1 MSMADVAD
9 SALPDDAL
17 MPRNVERSLPI
28 ALLRAREVVMARF
41 RPIVAAHDLTEQQWR
56 VLRVLGEQSP
66 IDATDL
72 AEQAT
77 VLAPSLT
84 RIIKSLEDRQLI
96 MRVRDEV
103 DRRKL
108 VLSITAGG
116 IALIRDVAPS
126 SREIYA
132 DLEAKF
138 GHERLEHLIDLLIAL
153 AAVKL

>member
-1 MSMADVAD
+1 MPMADAAD
-9 SALPDDAL
+9 STLPDDAL

-28 ALLRAREVVMARF
+28 ALLRAREVVMVRF

-56 VLRVLGEQSP
+56 VLRVLAEQSP

-84 RIIKSLEDRQLI
+84 RIIKSLEDRHLI

-103 DRRKL
+103 DRRRL
-108 VLSITAGG
+108 VLSITPGG

-126 SREIYA
+126 SHEIYA
-132 DLEAKF
+132 DLEARF
-138 GHERLEHLIDLLIAL
+138 GHERLEHLIDLLIDL